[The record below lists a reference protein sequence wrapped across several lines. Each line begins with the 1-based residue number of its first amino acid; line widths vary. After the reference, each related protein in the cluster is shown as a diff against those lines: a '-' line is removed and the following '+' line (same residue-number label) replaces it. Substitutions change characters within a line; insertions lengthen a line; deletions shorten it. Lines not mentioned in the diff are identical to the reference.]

1 MEIHVLTFLLF
12 CVFFD
17 EEGFG
22 DGDGDG
28 GDTCCKLMEI

>member
-22 DGDGDG
+22 DGDG